1 MVFKAGSTVILEEV
15 RVKPFRLYLQ
25 TISTLENIKYM
36 MMQIQ
41 DSIAGDVH
49 SVSPVAMAMMEQLD
63 RPPERPKVEPGASPR
78 PRADRRRSVLSKIS
92 ETSEQSRDPIKQEDT
107 ILDLDYMGLSRM
119 EEIFQYPK
127 WNQ

>member
-1 MVFKAGSTVILEEV
+1 
-15 RVKPFRLYLQ
+15 
-25 TISTLENIKYM
+25 
-36 MMQIQ
+36 MQIQ

-119 EEIFQYPK
+119 EEIYQYPK
-127 WNQ
+127 WN

>member
-1 MVFKAGSTVILEEV
+1 
-15 RVKPFRLYLQ
+15 
-25 TISTLENIKYM
+25 

-49 SVSPVAMAMMEQLD
+49 SVSPVAIAMMEQLG
-63 RPPERPKVEPGASPR
+63 RPPERPNVGPGVSPR

-119 EEIFQYPK
+119 EEIYQYPK
-127 WNQ
+127 